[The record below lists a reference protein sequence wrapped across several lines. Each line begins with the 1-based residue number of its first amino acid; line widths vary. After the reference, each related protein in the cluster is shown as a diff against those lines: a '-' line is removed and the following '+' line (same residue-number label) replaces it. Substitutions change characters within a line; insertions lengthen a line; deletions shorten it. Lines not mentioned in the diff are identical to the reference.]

1 MDISLRQASEKD
13 IPFLLSLRDK
23 TMNQYLEDVGISTT
37 NEEHEK
43 RIRYEFAHAKIVELD
58 NEPIGLFKATYNKD
72 LNYWHLVQIQIDPE
86 YQGLKIGR
94 TLINVLIEKAAI
106 TSSKIGL
113 SVIKT
118 NPAQQLYLQMGFV
131 IVKKADDEYLMELQ
145 A

>member
-1 MDISLRQASEKD
+1 
-13 IPFLLSLRDK
+13 
-23 TMNQYLEDVGISTT
+23 
-37 NEEHEK
+37 
-43 RIRYEFAHAKIVELD
+43 
-58 NEPIGLFKATYNKD
+58 
-72 LNYWHLVQIQIDPE
+72 
-86 YQGLKIGR
+86 
-94 TLINVLIEKAAI
+94 LIEKAAI